1 MRKFRRIEG
10 GSYYSYLTEG
20 CRLCR
25 KGAKMVLFVTGK
37 CPHSCYYCPVSDE
50 RKGRDVVYANER
62 FVEDIDD
69 VVDEI
74 LSMSAEGVA
83 ITGGEPLASLDR
95 VVEYIEVF
103 SHAGLHTHLYTSI
116 PAGDTILEKLAESGL
131 DEIRFHPPLLKNVRE
146 YEKPVKKAKSLGMES
161 GFEIPAI
168 EYSPDVVEVVNESE
182 VFLNVNELEFSTS
195 NFQLLESAGW
205 KPGEF
210 FEAAGSRDIAGMYAE
225 SVEKFHYC
233 SVRFKEIAQF
243 RRRLIRMAFNMPE
256 FYKVTSDG
264 TVICGLLE
272 GDKEEIRK
280 VLIQMGADFVEV
292 EGGFEVEVEVAEL
305 LRNRFAASVI
315 ERYPTHDRVI
325 VEKHPLR

>member
-25 KGAKMVLFVTGK
+25 KGAKMVLFATGK

-50 RKGRDVVYANER
+50 RRGRDVVYANER
-62 FVEDIDD
+62 FVENIDD

-83 ITGGEPLASLDR
+83 ITGGEPLASLER
-95 VVEYIEVF
+95 VLEYVGVF
-103 SHAGLHTHLYTSI
+103 SRAGLHTHLYTSI
-116 PAGDTILEKLAESGL
+116 PAGDSTLERLAESGL
-131 DEIRFHPPLLKNVRE
+131 DEIRFHPPELKNVRK
-146 YEKPVKKAKSLGMES
+146 YERPVKKARSLGMES

-168 EYSPDVVEVVNESE
+168 EYSLDVVEVVNESE
-182 VFLNVNELEFSTS
+182 AFLNVNELEFSAS
-195 NFQLLESAGW
+195 NSGQLESAGW

-210 FEAAGSRDIAGMYAE
+210 FEAAGSREIAGRYAE
-225 SVEKFHYC
+225 SVEKFHFC

-256 FYKVTSDG
+256 FYRVTSEG

-272 GDKEEIRK
+272 GEREEIRK

-292 EGGFEVEVEVAEL
+292 DGGFEVDVEVAEL
-305 LRNRFAASVI
+305 LKDRFEASII
-315 ERYPTHDRVI
+315 ERYPTHDRVV